1 MITVAV
7 TGGTGFVG
15 GALSKALL
23 EKGFAVRIVS
33 RAKPARPL
41 PGAAYA
47 EADFSDIESLKR
59 ALAGADA
66 VVHLAAA
73 LFCRSKEAFLQANAA
88 GTANLTAAAGAVGTV
103 KKIVYLSSL
112 AAAGPSGAQTP
123 KTESQPDAPVSYYGR
138 SKREGE
144 TAVRKFSGGNFVILR
159 PPIVYGKKDFGLSTI
174 AEWVRRGV
182 MVNAGSATGRFSFIY
197 LDDLVRALL
206 EALETDKFNGG
217 TFYVCENRAYTW
229 REFITLLAAGM
240 GVKMPFMVS
249 LPPWAVYAAGWAYEI
264 VSAVTG
270 ATPALNRDKAREAPG
285 PNWTASPALWEKTAG
300 WNDWTPLEEGIS
312 KTFRIQT

>member
-1 MITVAV
+1 MKTIAV

-23 EKGFAVRIVS
+23 EKGYAVRIITRS
-33 RAKPARPL
+33 APARPQ

-47 EADFSDIESLKR
+47 VADFSDAESLKA

-66 VVHLAAA
+66 VVHRAAA
-73 LFCRSKEAFLQANAA
+73 LFCRSGEAFLKANGA
-88 GTANLTAAAGAVGTV
+88 GTANLVNAAEAAGSV

-112 AAAGPSGAQTP
+112 ATAGPSGAETP
-123 KTESQPDAPVSYYGR
+123 KTEAQPDAPVSYYGR
-138 SKREGE
+138 SKLEGE
-144 TAVRKFSGGNFVILR
+144 KAVKQFARGSFVILR

-182 MVNAGSATGRFSFIY
+182 MVNAGSASGRFSFIY
-197 LDDLVRALL
+197 LDDLVRALTQ
-206 EALETDKFNGG
+206 ALETEKFDGG
-217 TFYVCENRAYTW
+217 TFYVCENRVYTW

-240 GVKMPFMVS
+240 GVKMPLMVS
-249 LPPWAVYAAGWAYEI
+249 LPPWAVFAAGCVYEA
-264 VSAVTG
+264 VSLLTG

-300 WNDWTPLEEGIS
+300 WNDWTPLAEGIRR
-312 KTFRIQT
+312 TFN